1 MFVSMSIYYC
11 ILFQNCSLYGPG
23 PCHLRIPMLFN
34 VFPYLSYEM
43 DWNLFL
49 TVPVSRQPN
58 INCLLCISSVIE
70 TFDVLSPLQR
80 KMPIASTAFPASY
93 RCWTLILDP
102 TPQTQNTK
110 FFKPA
115 IGFPL
120 QRPSMRKTSKN
131 VSYNLKQM
139 TDLSPRTVFTLYTYT
154 IIVVIVK
161 QFICKIM
168 VLYLMCTR
176 AKS

>member
-11 ILFQNCSLYGPG
+11 ILFQNCSLWGPS

-110 FFKPA
+110 FFKPT
-115 IGFPL
+115 IGFPS
-120 QRPSMRKTSKN
+120 QRPSMRKTSK
-131 VSYNLKQM
+131 M
-139 TDLSPRTVFTLYTYT
+139 FCT
-154 IIVVIVK
+154 I
-161 QFICKIM
+161 
-168 VLYLMCTR
+168 
-176 AKS
+176 